1 MQCSGIANIYP
12 SSFQNLVRLYFKV
25 NNCNWHLLP
34 DLLHKAPSLETLV
47 VTEVSLL
54 NRGIL
59 IHLLSSLNL
68 HLSAVFVVIRDMIFF
83 ESSLFWKERKYDP
96 NYLSSHLTSFYDIG
110 FKDLKDEVKLV
121 KYILKEA
128 RVLKI
133 ATIQVSSGKSKESV
147 FEKLS
152 MFPRRLTTCLLIL
165 EYLNEYTS
173 LNRTLFF

>member
-34 DLLHKAPSLETLV
+34 DLLHKAPNLETLV

-83 ESSLFWKERKYDP
+83 ESSLFWKERKYYP
-96 NYLSSHLTSFYDIG
+96 NYLSSHLTSFNDIG

>member
-34 DLLHKAPSLETLV
+34 DLLHKAPNLETLV

-83 ESSLFWKERKYDP
+83 ESSLFWK
-96 NYLSSHLTSFYDIG
+96 HLTSFYDIG